1 MTRSLLGVLLIYLL
15 EYGASTAV
23 SRNQDVKNVDKINKY
38 TVQMI
43 GYSPKQHDDYVAVS
57 RVSISGYIVKFEPLA
72 HADRVHHMLLYG
84 CTEPFDSSG
93 FWKGHMT
100 CGQGRS
106 YILYAWARNAPNL
119 VLPPDVG
126 FSIGNADDGIKYLV
140 LQVHYAQP
148 FSGNIKDFSGVT
160 LHVSS
165 KMPKNLAGVYLFAS
179 GTPIP
184 PGIPAFYTNM
194 SCPYNSVTPVHPFA
208 FRTHTHMMGRSV
220 SAYYQHNGIWTKIG
234 HRNPQWPQLFES
246 VPQLLTI
253 SDGDTMSAT
262 CRYDSSN
269 KTEFTNMGGEGKDE
283 MCNFYMMYYYEASKE
298 RPSIT
303 EGACVYGM
311 NNLNEYPAEGFE
323 LLPPHPELESHAHQ
337 SAVPFGVLEV
347 GAYPNLDGEKL
358 GQLAGMSFDTE
369 GNLIVFHRASVFWG
383 AGTFDQYNVLL
394 NKKKIPEDV
403 ILIVKFDGNNTKVI
417 KKLGAN
423 TFYMPHGIYMDKE
436 GSLYTTDVG
445 SHTVAKWKIS
455 GNSLEKVWEAGE
467 SLFTGVDESHFCK
480 PSGVVRLGD
489 SVYVTDG
496 YCNSRIMVLD
506 ANTGKF
512 RNKFG
517 LPGDGPAQ
525 FMLPHDIV
533 TTQEGHLLV
542 ADRENGRVQELTTTG
557 EFVREWSSSLFSN
570 IYSVDIH
577 GDNVFMIPGRPSDT
591 GNGIDVFVG
600 RVNTGLLEYAFGVE
614 KNVALGRRFMMPH
627 VLRVCPTGEHIYIG
641 DIQDK
646 QGLIWK
652 FKIIHDSVS
661 SDGLN
666 MPVISW
672 MMGQDV
678 SGNSS
683 VFLFSILT
691 IAVICFVIYRRQ
703 TKIRR
708 TAAEFDRTI
717 LNQQRL
723 NAARR
728 CGAVYVIGRDD
739 EEIVSSQRRHI
750 DTKSNNNA
758 IRINTDLV
766 QDEKLLGTSTG
777 TVYVFSR
784 FAARNRTKLTP
795 VPVHIFTTKD
805 GPVNTLCISSTEDH
819 VAVGGDSGRV
829 SIATILS
836 NNSSPSNSQQVHTV
850 PTIIHTVS
858 GDARKPDKVT
868 ALVWSEGGKQLF
880 AGHAS
885 GAVYIHRLTSRS
897 VFRSTHEKIV
907 SLEGEVVQIDVA
919 GPRLL
924 ISTTIASHV
933 YDLDTTSTHQI
944 GKKPRNGAAH
954 LGACFVSPENS
965 TEFVL
970 AARPNGRLW
979 EANNV
984 GVVYQTHQFRSVEHV
999 PRCEPVSYRNHFQ
1012 FESTSSEEQIQG
1024 NLDVTLQLL
1033 RKITIDN
1040 RQYIVTA
1047 YGTRILIVDPENSR
1061 IVLLCNIPTENE
1073 ISGIATCNGDIFVL
1087 FEGTGGL
1094 RKFSL
1099 FSRQKC
1105 VEKLEAK
1112 GLHAQAAQVIIY
1124 FVEVEK
1130 YSSELLLKVFDGLSA
1145 MGKRK
1150 EIERLQARLTDAVA
1164 YQAGQLSTY
1173 DNYDAKIP
1181 RQNGEIEASR
1191 PKSTKLPSGVHR
1203 VLAEQQPQEMSGGD
1217 DDFTFKCPNSLKQRS
1232 QSSPEMDEQRNFGD
1246 SLNALSNLVKRTSM
1260 PLTGEEMAERQRNGT
1275 PDVTREDIL
1284 NRARTILE
1292 SDGHVVESESL
1303 RTLLQLEDPTELE
1316 NVRFI
1321 PTVTI
1326 GNAAKA
1332 LAELALSV
1340 PVDFPHL
1347 ILERQLSADNERAQ
1361 QQQQQNDVNT
1371 GPIAVT
1377 RATAVGNRSDTGSP
1391 VAVKRCGPRIVK
1403 VVRPMGKP
1411 LTRPRITTMT
1421 TTKLEENFP
1430 DKTVKLCAQ
1439 IETNSNVITKPE
1451 ENVETLI
1458 EVKTTQFNDV
1468 ENNVERVESRED
1480 LAWLEARLHALQY
1493 VPELAPKPVNQVEE
1507 RPQTSGSGETEDD
1520 DSPESTENG
1529 KDEKNNDT
1537 EACRQCKMHRSWA
1550 ALALLGSVSRRIR
1563 IANED
1568 FQCGTVPQTSEGW
1581 TKLLHRKLELEKRK
1595 RIRNFN
1601 ETLPTICPKCE
1612 TAMATVLKVVAE
1624 GWRFVGLVP
1633 DGARINVEKI
1643 RERINQTDNSR
1654 LNNIIFGSTR
1664 RKKST
1669 ETGPEKSESENLQ
1682 IIAKRWKVV
1691 KKLGEGGMG
1700 AVFKVED
1707 RTRPGFFA
1715 AMKVEADL
1723 TEGGLLKLEA
1733 HVLRQLR
1740 GSPQT
1745 LRLIDSGLR
1754 DKYSFIVMSMCGK
1767 DLMALKRQ
1775 ANRPFSDSTILR
1787 IAILSLYAIKQV
1799 HECGFIHRD
1808 IKPGNTMVGLVGRDA
1823 RQLYLIDYG
1832 MVRSFIAKDKFG
1844 MAGLRMP
1851 RGGAQTFRGTPR
1863 YCSIATH
1870 ECREQ
1875 GRVDD
1880 LWCWL
1885 YMLVELQ
1892 VGLPWRTLT
1901 DEVEI
1906 ERQKRAT
1913 PPEKLLKPCPLE
1925 LIPIFK
1931 YLQTLSYSDRP
1942 DYLQLYST
1950 LINGLKRV
1958 KGSFLHSFEWE
1969 GKMPDIETAL
1979 SISEDTRKSMK
1990 PPSNSTTSNGL
2001 VNGSC
2006 PIASRLDKDV
2016 GTNGH
2021 LLNGHSTSNGDE
2033 FLIEDEPQWFWL
2045 NGIGFK
2051 ILLVL
2056 ACIVLG
2062 YKAVVGILKENRNI
2076 SEILTD
2082 QDWSALVAM
2091 TAREQAMKRNTVSI
2105 KTTNEV
2111 LESLSLK
2118 KWLEAETPPVVQQK
2132 SSISRR
2138 PAQVPMHSWILDAGG
2153 NCNYCQQPLQTNF
2166 TSGEHPGVK
2175 SFTCGHA
2182 YHVGCGNTRSAI
2194 SGCIACAVRAR
2205 KAAEMAANSGKGT
2218 HSNPGSGTN
2227 SPNYSPIPNRRYH

>member
-1 MTRSLLGVLLIYLL
+1 M
-15 EYGASTAV
+15 V
-23 SRNQDVKNVDKINKY
+23 SNFQ
-38 TVQMI
+38 
-43 GYSPKQHDDYVAVS
+43 
-57 RVSISGYIVKFEPLA
+57 
-72 HADRVHHMLLYG
+72 
-84 CTEPFDSSG
+84 
-93 FWKGHMT
+93 
-100 CGQGRS
+100 
-106 YILYAWARNAPNL
+106 
-119 VLPPDVG
+119 
-126 FSIGNADDGIKYLV
+126 
-140 LQVHYAQP
+140 
-148 FSGNIKDFSGVT
+148 
-160 LHVSS
+160 
-165 KMPKNLAGVYLFAS
+165 
-179 GTPIP
+179 
-184 PGIPAFYTNM
+184 TNM

-220 SAYYQHNGIWTKIG
+220 SAYYQHNGIWTKSG

-311 NNLNEYPAEGFE
+311 NNLNDYPAEGFE
-323 LLPPHPELESHAHQ
+323 LLPPHSELESHAHQ
-337 SAVPFGVLEV
+337 SAIPFGVVEV

-369 GNLIVFHRASVFWG
+369 GNLIIFHRASVFWG

-417 KKLGAN
+417 KKLGAD
-423 TFYMPHGIYMDKE
+423 TFYMPHGVYMDKE

-496 YCNSRIMVLD
+496 YCNSRIMILD

-533 TTQEGHLLV
+533 ATQEGHLLV

-577 GDNVFMIPGRPSDT
+577 SDNVFMIPGRPSDT

-627 VLRVCPTGEHIYIG
+627 VLRVCPTGEHVYIG

-646 QGLIWK
+646 QGLVWK

-661 SDGLN
+661 SSGLN
-666 MPVISW
+666 MPIISW
-672 MMGQDV
+672 MTGQDV

-728 CGAVYVIGRDD
+728 CGAVYVIGRND
-739 EEIVSSQRRHI
+739 EEIVSSQRGHI

-766 QDEKLLGTSTG
+766 QDEKRMNLFFLNNMQYLRYYCSERIESLPTHLLLELTSLDELSFPTSSSKRIKYTCITASPRNLVLGTSTG

-784 FAARNRTKLTP
+784 FATRNRTKLTP

-829 SIATILS
+829 SIATIPS
-836 NNSSPSNSQQVHTV
+836 SNSSPSNSQQVHTL

-868 ALVWSEGGKQLF
+868 ALAWSEGGKQLF

-885 GAVYIHRLTSRS
+885 GAVHIHRLTSRS

-944 GKKPRNGAAH
+944 GKKPRNGVAH

-999 PRCEPVSYRNHFQ
+999 PRCEPASYRNHFQ
-1012 FESTSSEEQIQG
+1012 FESISSEEQIQG

-1073 ISGIATCNGDIFVL
+1073 ISGIAACNGDIFVL

-1173 DNYDAKIP
+1173 DNYDAKVP
-1181 RQNGEIEASR
+1181 KQNGEIEASR

-1203 VLAEQQPQEMSGGD
+1203 VLAEQQPQEMSGVD
-1217 DDFTFKCPNSLKQRS
+1217 DDFTFKFPNSLKQRS

-1303 RTLLQLEDPTELE
+1303 RTLLQLEGPTELE

-1340 PVDFPHL
+1340 PVDFPNL
-1347 ILERQLSADNERAQ
+1347 ILERQLSADNERA

-1377 RATAVGNRSDTGSP
+1377 RATAVGNKPSTGSP
-1391 VAVKRCGPRIVK
+1391 VAVKRSGPRIVK

-1421 TTKLEENFP
+1421 TTRFEENFP

-1458 EVKTTQFNDV
+1458 EVKTTEFNDV

-1480 LAWLEARLHALQY
+1480 VAWLEARLSALQY

-1529 KDEKNNDT
+1529 KDEKNTDT

-1568 FQCGTVPQTSEGW
+1568 FQCGNFLLHKFLQNSKFSGTIPQTSEGW

-1664 RKKST
+1664 RKGST
-1669 ETGPEKSESENLQ
+1669 ETGPEKSES
-1682 IIAKRWKVV
+1682 
-1691 KKLGEGGMG
+1691 
-1700 AVFKVED
+1700 D
-1707 RTRPGFFA
+1707 
-1715 AMKVEADL
+1715 
-1723 TEGGLLKLEA
+1723 
-1733 HVLRQLR
+1733 
-1740 GSPQT
+1740 
-1745 LRLIDSGLR
+1745 
-1754 DKYSFIVMSMCGK
+1754 
-1767 DLMALKRQ
+1767 
-1775 ANRPFSDSTILR
+1775 
-1787 IAILSLYAIKQV
+1787 
-1799 HECGFIHRD
+1799 
-1808 IKPGNTMVGLVGRDA
+1808 
-1823 RQLYLIDYG
+1823 
-1832 MVRSFIAKDKFG
+1832 
-1844 MAGLRMP
+1844 
-1851 RGGAQTFRGTPR
+1851 
-1863 YCSIATH
+1863 
-1870 ECREQ
+1870 
-1875 GRVDD
+1875 
-1880 LWCWL
+1880 
-1885 YMLVELQ
+1885 
-1892 VGLPWRTLT
+1892 
-1901 DEVEI
+1901 
-1906 ERQKRAT
+1906 
-1913 PPEKLLKPCPLE
+1913 
-1925 LIPIFK
+1925 
-1931 YLQTLSYSDRP
+1931 
-1942 DYLQLYST
+1942 
-1950 LINGLKRV
+1950 
-1958 KGSFLHSFEWE
+1958 
-1969 GKMPDIETAL
+1969 
-1979 SISEDTRKSMK
+1979 
-1990 PPSNSTTSNGL
+1990 STTSNGL

-2016 GTNGH
+2016 ETNGH
-2021 LLNGHSTSNGDE
+2021 LLNGHSTSNGDNE
-2033 FLIEDEPQWFWL
+2033 FSIEDEPQWFWL

-2118 KWLEAETPPVVQQK
+2118 KWLEAETPPVAQQK

-2138 PAQVPMHSWILDAGG
+2138 PAQVPMYSWILDAGG

-2205 KAAEMAANSGKGT
+2205 KAAEMAANSGKGI